1 MKYRILDL
9 YSVKDFLLSI
19 KEIKE
24 FFGEDELQSD
34 EIGDGNVNFVYIVK
48 SKKDPKKALIVK
60 QAVPYL
66 RCAGEEFALSRERMT
81 FEIRAL
87 QNYAKIVSKYVPKI
101 YFSDEEMSIVVME
114 YLSNHIIMRKGL
126 IEGGIYND
134 FSEHISDF
142 LASSLFYTSSL
153 YLQSD
158 QKRLLMDRFNQNREL
173 CKLTEDFVFTFAYMD
188 HESNFIDKNCELE
201 AKELFERMDFRK
213 NLLELKYLFMTK
225 SDALLHGDLHT
236 GSIML
241 NEKETFVIDPEFA
254 FFGPF
259 GFDIGALVANLFN
272 SYISHMFNE
281 GNDEYREWILQTVSQ
296 IYEKFE
302 TKFLNLW
309 NGVDS
314 SALITKGFIE
324 DDALDEYKKEFM
336 DSIFKESV
344 GFCGAKMA
352 RRVFG
357 IAGVEEIRGIKDD
370 MKRKKAALKAL
381 EVGLFLI
388 KEYKNIKTP
397 TELTEVIRSM
407 S

>member
-1 MKYRILDL
+1 MEYRILNVQ
-9 YSVKDFLLSI
+9 SVKEFLLSI
-19 KEIKE
+19 DVIRD
-24 FFGEDELQSD
+24 FFETDDLISE

-48 SKKDPKKALIVK
+48 SKENPQKALIVK

-66 RCAGEEFALSRERMT
+66 RCAGEEFPLSKERMT

-87 QNYAKIVSKYVPKI
+87 ESYGKIVPDYVPKL
-101 YFSDEEMSIVVME
+101 YFSDEEMSVVVME
-114 YLSNHIIMRKGL
+114 YLSDHIIMRKGL
-126 IEGGIYND
+126 IESRVYND

-142 LASSLFYTSSL
+142 LAHSLFYTSSL

-241 NEKETFVIDPEFA
+241 NEKESFVIDPEFA

-272 SYISHMFNE
+272 SYISHTVMSS
-281 GNDEYREWILQTVSQ
+281 DEKYREWILQTVLE

-309 NGVDS
+309 DGVDS
-314 SALITKGFIE
+314 SALLTKGFI
-324 DDALDEYKKEFM
+324 DDEALSEYKREFM

-370 MKRKKAALKAL
+370 TKRKEATLKAL
-381 EVGLFLI
+381 EVGLNLI

-397 TELTEVIRSM
+397 TQLVSFVKDM